1 MKKAFFLVCTV
12 LCANL
17 LVSQTFTSEGLNYEV
32 IDDNSVRLADN
43 NEASG
48 EIVIPSA
55 VIYDGNTYSVTV
67 IGFAAFL
74 GSGLTSVT
82 LPNSVTEIGDNAFY
96 DCRDLASVS
105 LGGGITYIGENGFGA
120 CGALTSIVLPNNLTR
135 MGASAFENCI
145 GLTSINIPDSI
156 ASIENS
162 TFNGCNALTSISIPD
177 KVASI
182 GDYAFDDCS
191 ALTSVTIGKS
201 VTSIGDGAFGHSNGL
216 TTVVSL
222 ATIPP
227 QMGSGSFPFPNSCT
241 VTVPCGSLEA
251 YTSDGLWG
259 QYFIGVIR
267 EDCASL
273 ETVSTTEL
281 SVYPNPAKNFI
292 CLEFEALQDDTMLQ
306 IIDLDGREIETF
318 RLAAGRKN
326 LRIDVNN
333 LPAGIYVL
341 KLGNTA
347 KKLIIE

>member
-55 VIYDGNTYSVTV
+55 VIYDGNTYSVTA

-177 KVASI
+177 KVVSI

-281 SVYPNPAKNFI
+281 SVCPNPAKSFVN
-292 CLEFEALQDDTMLQ
+292 LEFEALKENTLLQ
-306 IIDLDGREIETF
+306 ILDLNGRILKAFDLKAGQET
-318 RLAAGRKN
+318 LQINVGELPKAAYT
-326 LRIDVNN
+326 I
-333 LPAGIYVL
+333 I
-341 KLGNTA
+341 LGNTT
-347 KKLIIE
+347 KKLIVE